1 MNIQIFG
8 RSSSFDTKKAQRYF
22 KERRINFQYIDL
34 NSKGMSKGEFT
45 SVLAAVKDID
55 KLLDPKAKGNE
66 ALLFK
71 YLGTVEEK
79 QQKLLEHPELITAPI
94 VRNGRLATVGLCPQ
108 EWKAWENI

>member
-34 NSKGMSKGEFT
+34 DSKGMSRGELT

-55 KLLDPKAKGNE
+55 KLLDPKAKGDN
-66 ALLFK
+66 ATLFR
-71 YLGTVEEK
+71 YLGSVDEK
-79 QQKLLEHPELITAPI
+79 QAKLLEFPRLIAAPV
-94 VRNGRLATVGLCPQ
+94 VRNGRLATVGYCPDV
-108 EWKAWENI
+108 WKTWE